1 MMDFIT
7 VELVFVALAY
17 VVGTLF
23 GRHTARYYNVTD
35 IVESTID
42 SLINDG
48 YIKTE
53 GHGTNMEI
61 IKWQDWCNNED

>member
-1 MMDFIT
+1 MDFIT

-23 GRHTARYYNVTD
+23 GLYTSKKDITGD

-53 GHGTNMEI
+53 GHGANMEI
-61 IKWQDWCNNED
+61 IKWQDWCNKND